1 MAISF
6 NFVCFLIITTFFMFN
21 LAKVNP
27 DNHNQDDEGPC
38 NSTQHIELDTP
49 KNIWS
54 RSRRIVKENCVEL
67 VHGHNA
73 TTRPPANTSSNLSF
87 FINSGGARNYREG
100 LRLVLTR
107 NNSLSTP
114 TTRAT
119 EFPLVVK
126 LSLGI
131 AVFICATAIILSLVF
146 VVFNFF
152 CKRKRPNEGVDRTEE
167 EGLTETFESCSPR
180 QFSFKELSK
189 ATNNFRQDQV
199 LGVGGFGTVYRA
211 LLPNGRVVAVK
222 RVSSTSEQGI
232 REYKAEVTTTSKT
245 NHKHL
250 VQLIGWCHEIKG
262 ELLLVYEL
270 VENKT
275 LDTHLFNSEIPPL
288 AWDVR
293 YKIAQGLAKA
303 LRYLHEECAQSIL
316 HMDIKSDNVLLDYN
330 FEPKLGDFGLAK
342 LVDYGTSIE
351 FPVLTGTRG
360 YVAPECV
367 LYGTSTTHSDV
378 YSYGVVA
385 LELATGRRTI
395 DPNVEDDKKVLVRWM
410 QNLYK
415 AGNVLEG
422 ADPKL
427 GDDYDELQMK
437 GLMVIGLWCVLHDF
451 HKRPSIKEVVRVLD
465 NTDDPL
471 SDLHGTLPCLA
482 PDSVTHDFDL
492 ILGNP
497 SRSSDL
503 IIPME
508 METPKSVDLVVLSS
522 SGSARLQG
530 YTYSSLFVWRHIRV
544 LHLLRYLMGISWW
557 FRSSHNG

>member
-1 MAISF
+1 MF
-6 NFVCFLIITTFFMFN
+6 NF
-21 LAKVNP
+21 AKT
-27 DNHNQDDEGPC
+27 DLHDHNKDDHGSC
-38 NSTQHIELDTP
+38 NSTKHIELVTP
-49 KNIWS
+49 KNVWS
-54 RSRRIVKENCVEL
+54 RSRRIVKEHYVEL
-67 VHGHNA
+67 VDHGPNA
-73 TTRPPANTSSNLSF
+73 TSRPLANTSSNLSF

-100 LRLVLTR
+100 LRLVLAR

-119 EFPLVVK
+119 EFPQVVK
-126 LSLGI
+126 LAFGI

-167 EGLTETFESCSPR
+167 EGLTEEFESCSPR
-180 QFSFKELSK
+180 QFSFEELSK
-189 ATNNFRQDQV
+189 ATNNFHQYQV

-211 LLPNGRVVAVK
+211 FLPNGRVVAVK

-232 REYKAEVTTTSKT
+232 REYKAEITTASKT

-262 ELLLVYEL
+262 ELLVVYEL
-270 VENKT
+270 MENKT

-303 LRYLHEECAQSIL
+303 LRYLHEECAQCIL
-316 HMDIKSDNVLLDYN
+316 HMDIKSSNVLLDYN

-367 LYGTSTTHSDV
+367 LSGTGTTHSDV

-395 DPNVEDDKKVLVRWM
+395 DPNVEEDKKVLVRWM

-422 ADPKL
+422 VDPKL

-451 HKRPSIKEVVRVLD
+451 HKRPSMKEVVRVLD

-471 SDLHGTLPCLA
+471 SDLHGMLPCLV
-482 PDSVTHDFDL
+482 PDSVTHDFDM
-492 ILGNP
+492 ILGTP
-497 SRSSDL
+497 SISSDL

-508 METPKSVDLVVLSS
+508 METPKSVDLVVR
-522 SGSARLQG
+522 GSARLQD
-530 YTYSSLFVWRHIRV
+530 YTYSSLFVWLRIPV
-544 LHLLRYLMGISWW
+544 LHLLRYLMGISR
-557 FRSSHNG
+557 FRSSNNS